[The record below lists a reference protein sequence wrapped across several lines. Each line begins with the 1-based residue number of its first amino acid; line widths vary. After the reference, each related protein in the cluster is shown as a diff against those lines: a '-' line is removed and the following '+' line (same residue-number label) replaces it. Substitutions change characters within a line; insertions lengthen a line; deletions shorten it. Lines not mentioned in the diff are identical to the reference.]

1 MTDLQ
6 FSAVVTKVRF
16 EYDREI
22 NRYLDEPRPSRC
34 QALCSTCGT
43 YHAAS
48 FEEMASRVG
57 EEELRYVA
65 SMRAWNC
72 CHEGV
77 EPYDGFPE
85 VPDYRGISGPDA
97 DGDG

>member
-1 MTDLQ
+1 MTDLD

-16 EYDREI
+16 EYNRDRRHSAGE
-22 NRYLDEPRPSRC
+22 RKPSRC

-43 YHAAS
+43 YHAATV
-48 FEEMASRVG
+48 EEMAARVG
-57 EEELRYVA
+57 KEELRYVA

-72 CHEGV
+72 CHEGI

-97 DGDG
+97 DADE